1 MQLTIHVAVSS
12 DDGKIGQNVVAKL
25 TLATG
30 VYGTDAGV
38 AKQDFLQQAESL
50 VRTVAENQIP
60 ALYDAV
66 QKQIDG
72 SEPAEAD
79 EPKDRNKMRDR
90 LKAANDRRMKQKTK
104 QKAEQA
110 DVQQEQ
116 DETQQDDQAQE
127 ESKEETQTQEE
138 EQ

>member
-1 MQLTIHVAVSS
+1 MQLTIQVAVSS

-25 TLATG
+25 MLATG

-38 AKQDFLQQAESL
+38 AKQDFLQQAENL

-66 QKQIDG
+66 QKQING
-72 SEPAEAD
+72 
-79 EPKDRNKMRDR
+79 
-90 LKAANDRRMKQKTK
+90 TG
-104 QKAEQA
+104 
-110 DVQQEQ
+110 
-116 DETQQDDQAQE
+116 TQQDDEMQAKAKARAKLKSIHDKRAQQKNKQE
-127 ESKEETQTQEE
+127 DKDEQPVQQEDSQTQEE

>member
-72 SEPAEAD
+72 EEPAEAD
-79 EPKDRNKMRDR
+79 GTKDRTKMRDK
-90 LKAANDRRMKQKTK
+90 LKAAHARRMKQETK
-104 QKAEQA
+104 QKAEQTDA
-110 DVQQEQ
+110 QQEQ
-116 DETQQDDQAQE
+116 DEPQQEDQVQE
-127 ESKEETQTQEE
+127 EPEEETQTQEE

>member
-1 MQLTIHVAVSS
+1 MQLTIQVAVSS

-25 TLATG
+25 MLATG

-38 AKQDFLQQAESL
+38 AKQDFLQQAENL

-66 QKQIDG
+66 QKQING
-72 SEPAEAD
+72 
-79 EPKDRNKMRDR
+79 
-90 LKAANDRRMKQKTK
+90 TG
-104 QKAEQA
+104 
-110 DVQQEQ
+110 
-116 DETQQDDQAQE
+116 TQQDDEMQAKAKARAKLKSIHDKRAQQKNKQE
-127 ESKEETQTQEE
+127 DKDEQPVQQEGSQTQEE